1 MLFTAG
7 DISEI
12 LSMSTEK
19 TAKII
24 LIFLKKEYLQ
34 QVGEKYAFT
43 DEGRKYLEYLHENNL
58 LK

>member
-7 DISEI
+7 NISEI

-24 LIFLKKEYLQ
+24 PIFLKKGYLQ
-34 QVGEKYAFT
+34 QVGEKYSFT
-43 DEGRKYLEYLHENNL
+43 DEGRKYLEYLHESNL